1 MWVSRGRIGPRT
13 DGSHRESGKACCSV
27 TKTEHAKSYGGLRV
41 LIAGGGVAGLEA
53 LLALRALAGDLVDLE
68 LLAPE
73 PAFWYRPLAVAEPF
87 DAGRAHHFELAAIA
101 EYASASFT
109 LGQLASV
116 DADARTARTSQGAEI
131 GYDALVIACGALPR
145 AWLT

>member
-1 MWVSRGRIGPRT
+1 M
-13 DGSHRESGKACCSV
+13 
-27 TKTEHAKSYGGLRV
+27 TKTKQPRCYGGLRV

-101 EYASASFT
+101 ESASASSPRST
-109 LGQLASV
+109 PTPAPPAQV
-116 DADARTARTSQGAEI
+116 RARRSATTRS
-131 GYDALVIACGALPR
+131 
-145 AWLT
+145 